1 MARRGRALT
10 LLAVAL
16 LARAAAPRPAA
27 AQIWGSKK
35 ATPAPAAADASA
47 ALKAKAAAAAGAAHT
62 AGAADAGH
70 AATLP
75 ASDIDAHNIYWRAH
89 TQHTHTPLPRGT
101 TLPRFDSFRALQKRP
116 PDARHARARARPARD
131 TAGTTR

>member
-16 LARAAAPRPAA
+16 LALAAAPRPAS

-35 ATPAPAAADASA
+35 ATPAPAAAADSTA
-47 ALKAKAAAAAGAAHT
+47 ALKAKAAAAAAAAHT
-62 AGAADAGH
+62 AGAEDAGH

-101 TLPRFDSFRALQKRP
+101 TLPRCFRIWP
-116 PDARHARARARPARD
+116 FSRAPKAP
-131 TAGTTR
+131 T